1 MNVEKECSMIKNQV
15 LQDVRVFFQED
26 DHFENFLLIV
36 LKITSKMA
44 VLIIQSIIFLMICLI
59 VNMIMIK
66 IIILTRILLIV
77 LRSTIVDCDNY
88 GDVL

>member
-26 DHFENFLLIV
+26 DHFEKILLIV

-44 VLIIQSIIFLMICLI
+44 VLIIESIIFLMICLI